1 MLYAFSGESK
11 LVVATGLDCVD
22 TRLALAWLGIS
33 DALGFD
39 VEWSVGLGVAQRP
52 ALLQLCS
59 GQRCLLMRLHTTSV
73 LPECLVGILTDV
85 DIVKTGVGIG
95 GDFTR
100 LVNSFRFV
108 ADKDCGLVDVARLA
122 SVAGHRGEGSLRA
135 LVKTYL
141 GYELDKR
148 VHHDSWASSVLSS
161 RLQSYAAA
169 DAAAGLL
176 LFKKLSSLEP
186 TARLSNVFL
195 TPDTYTAS
203 VRYVCQIPPVCGCVG
218 EIKMP

>member
-100 LVNSFRFV
+100 LVNSFRFA

-148 VHHDSWASSVLSS
+148 VPHELGELCTLFSTSKLCCYRCRCWSPAFQEVVISRTDGQTRILPRCDMFVKYLLS
-161 RLQSYAAA
+161 
-169 DAAAGLL
+169 AGV
-176 LFKKLSSLEP
+176 S
-186 TARLSNVFL
+186 AR
-195 TPDTYTAS
+195 
-203 VRYVCQIPPVCGCVG
+203 
-218 EIKMP
+218 